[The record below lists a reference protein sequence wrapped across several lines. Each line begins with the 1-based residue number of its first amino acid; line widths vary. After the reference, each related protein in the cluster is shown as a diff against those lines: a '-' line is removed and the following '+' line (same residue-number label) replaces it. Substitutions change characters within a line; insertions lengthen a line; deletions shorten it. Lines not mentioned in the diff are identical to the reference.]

1 MSAARDLVSVVVA
14 DHAFGIPVEHVRDVL
29 LPRRLTRIPLA
40 PPEVAG
46 MLNLRGRIVVAI
58 DLRRRLGFAPAPT
71 EMRQMCVVVEHE
83 GELYSLLV
91 DAVGD
96 VLCPET
102 SSFEANPSTLDP
114 VWRDVSAGI
123 YRLEATLL
131 VLLDVART
139 LALRPASAAAA

>member
-46 MLNLRGRIVVAI
+46 MLNLRGRIVVAL

-91 DAVGD
+91 DAVGE
-96 VLCPET
+96 VLCPEA

-123 YRLEATLL
+123 YRLQGTLL